1 MRHQVTTGC
10 PYRTQRYCVF
20 TNILRVETLNTVT
33 SNYRN
38 MTREFSLDRRSYLKA
53 VGTAGATTAV
63 AGCLDDDENVINPG
77 TASGFP
83 PFEFTQGGELV
94 GFDIDLAEAVIER
107 AGYEV
112 GEWTDIEFD
121 SLIPSLVE
129 GNIDMAAAAMT
140 ITEERQGT
148 IAFSSPY
155 YEADQAVLIRDD
167 SDFDLDSVE
176 DLGGLVVGA
185 QSGTTGEGELE
196 DLIDDGI
203 VDEDD
208 SRQYENYTL
217 GVQDLEN
224 GNVDALILDVPV
236 AETFADSR
244 SVVVAFTIETG
255 EEYGF
260 GLRQDDD
267 RIDDLNAALEEIQ
280 EDGTYDDL
288 VTEWFE

>member
-1 MRHQVTTGC
+1 MTTGC

-53 VGTAGATTAV
+53 VGAAGATTAV

-83 PFEFTQGGELV
+83 PFEFTQDGELV

-140 ITEERQGT
+140 ITEERQET

-167 SDFDLDSVE
+167 GDFDLESVE

-196 DLIDDGI
+196 DLIDDGTI
-203 VDEDD
+203 DEDD

-224 GNVDALILDVPV
+224 ENVDALILDVPV

-244 SVVVAFTIETG
+244 SVVVAFIIETG

-260 GLRQDDD
+260 GLRQDDN